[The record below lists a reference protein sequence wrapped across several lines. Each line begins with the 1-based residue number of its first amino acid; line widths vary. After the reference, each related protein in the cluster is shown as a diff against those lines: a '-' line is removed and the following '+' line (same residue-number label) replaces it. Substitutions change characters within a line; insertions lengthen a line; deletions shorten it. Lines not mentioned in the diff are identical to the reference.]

1 MSRDRRKRLG
11 SSTAAVKASA
21 VSWPTPRMLIDCRCE
36 GQCGELADT
45 PNAHQPAASVG
56 CPNHPSYVAVD
67 RHDSGEHGGTRR
79 NQTPHGGGQAG
90 DALARAERL
99 LDEGG
104 AERTR
109 QSNAEHHGK
118 TADLVLQS
126 DPLTYQLLASDDQ
139 RADSVRRQR
148 LHMNGLEEAGAGE
161 MRQATC
167 VVAVGL
173 VRRQRLQRLIR
184 LPALDADDGQP
195 KFVKP
200 W

>member
-21 VSWPTPRMLIDCRCE
+21 MSW
-36 GQCGELADT
+36 ADT
-45 PNAHQPAASVG
+45 GNAHQPAASVG
-56 CPNHPSYVAVD
+56 CSDHPSYVAVD

-79 NQTPHGGGQAG
+79 DQTPHGGGQAG

-99 LDEGG
+99 LDEGE

-126 DPLTYQLLASDDQ
+126 DPLAYQLLASDDQ
-139 RADSVRRQR
+139 RPDSVRGQR
-148 LHMNGLEEAGAGE
+148 LHMNRLVEAG
-161 MRQATC
+161 
-167 VVAVGL
+167 
-173 VRRQRLQRLIR
+173 
-184 LPALDADDGQP
+184 
-195 KFVKP
+195 
-200 W
+200 